1 MRLAALDLG
10 SNSFHMIVVEAR
22 PDGSFVPLVREK
34 EMLRLG
40 DLVARDRVL
49 GRQATEEAIA
59 VVARFKAIA
68 EMNGAD
74 EIIALGTSAI
84 REALDGGMLVD
95 RVRLET
101 GVKIF
106 VVDGTREAELI
117 FGAIRASVLLERG
130 PALVADLGG
139 GSLELCVGDRSEL
152 AFATSVHLGVGRLTA
167 ELVANDPPSD
177 KDLKRLRG
185 RIADTIEPVLGEIL
199 ALGPRQLVGSSGTF
213 VALARMAAAG
223 RDGVV
228 HEVVNQLTVGRAELE
243 ALRDRICAATSA
255 ERAKLPGAEARRA
268 DLLPAGMAVLEHLMR
283 ATHLDELT
291 VSDWALREGIV
302 LDAIGGRDRVELLG
316 DPRALRRWSVLAL
329 CRRSNWRQDHAR
341 QVAALS
347 LGLFDATAA
356 IHRLGPAERDLLEFG
371 ALLHDIGEHISR
383 QHHDRHG
390 AYLIENGGL
399 RGFSPEEV
407 RILATMS
414 RYHVHGTPKP
424 TYESFAQLRRPERA
438 RAVAL
443 TALLRLADSLD
454 ASHRGLVGALAA
466 ETAADPRQL
475 TLVLTASGEPELE
488 LWTARRKR
496 VLFERTFGVE
506 CDFRVEKTPRHGS
519 SAVAPEGS
527 GLG

>member
-1 MRLAALDLG
+1 MRIAALDLG

-22 PDGSFVPLVREK
+22 PDGSFAPLS
-34 EMLRLG
+34 G
-40 DLVARDRVL
+40 S
-49 GRQATEEAIA
+49 GRCCGSATSSPATASSAGQATDAAIA
-59 VVARFKAIA
+59 VVSRFKAIA
-68 EMNGAD
+68 EANGAE

-84 REALDGGMLVD
+84 REALDGGLLVD
-95 RVRLET
+95 RVRIET
-101 GVKIF
+101 GVKIV

-117 FGAIRASVLLERG
+117 FRAIRSSVLIDPG
-130 PALVADLGG
+130 PALAADLGG
-139 GSLELCVGDRSEL
+139 GSLELSVGDRSEL

-185 RIADTIEPVLGEIL
+185 RIAGTIAPVLDEIL
-199 ALGPRQLVGSSGTF
+199 ALRPRQLIGSSGTF

-228 HEVVNQLTVGRAELE
+228 HEVVNQLTVGRAELD
-243 ALRDRICAATSA
+243 ALRDRLYAVPAA
-255 ERAKLPGAEARRA
+255 ERAKLPGAEPRRA
-268 DLLPAGMAVLEHLMR
+268 DLLPAGMAVLEYLMT
-283 ATHLDELT
+283 ATRLDELT

-302 LDAIGGRDRVELLG
+302 LDAIGGRDRVELLD

-329 CRRSNWRQDHAR
+329 CRRSNWRQNHAR
-341 QVAALS
+341 QVAALA
-347 LGLFDATAA
+347 LGLFDATAPL
-356 IHRLGPAERDLLEFG
+356 HGLGSAERDLLEFG

-383 QHHDRHG
+383 QNHDRHS

-399 RGFSPEEV
+399 RGFSPQEV

-414 RYHVHGTPKP
+414 RYHVRGTPKP
-424 TYESFAQLRRPERA
+424 TYEPFAQLRKHDRA

-443 TALLRLADSLD
+443 TAMLRLADGLD
-454 ASHRGLVGALAA
+454 ASHRGLVQAIRAEPLGASR
-466 ETAADPRQL
+466 EL

-488 LWTARRKR
+488 LWTVRRKQA
-496 VLFERTFGVE
+496 LLERTFGVV
-506 CDFRVEKTPRHGS
+506 CGFRVEAAPRRGLDA
-519 SAVAPEGS
+519 AVPGGS